1 MACELQFERFA
12 VALSDPL
19 TTASATISR
28 REGFLVRIETET
40 RSGIGEA
47 TPLAG
52 WTESIEDCRDALE
65 RVKDGCT
72 FETCPSGRTID
83 AAFGDV
89 LRSAP
94 AARHGLTLACLD
106 LRAKRAQLPLYRY
119 LGGREHTE
127 SVPVNATIGDGS
139 VAETVAAAENA
150 VNRGFSCLKC
160 KVGARPVTA
169 DTERLRAVRSAV
181 GSAVELRGDANGA
194 WNHEQ
199 AVRALT
205 AFEDAGVSYVEQPLA
220 PEDIEGHAALRAQT
234 GVGVALDESLR
245 ETTVERV
252 LSAGAADVLVI
263 KPMVLGGVDRAHA
276 TARLVR
282 AARADVT
289 PVVTSTIDAAYA
301 RTGAI
306 HVGAAVPGVAA
317 CGLATG
323 ELLAEDIASG
333 PLVAQGQIAVPQG
346 AGIGIGAETT
356 ETETATG
363 NSAERSP
370 TTDA

>member
-28 REGFLVRIETET
+28 REGFLVRIETEKL
-40 RSGIGEA
+40 SGIGEA

-65 RVKDGCT
+65 RVEDGWT
-72 FETCPSGRTID
+72 FETCPSGQGVD
-83 AAFGDV
+83 AAFSRILD
-89 LRSAP
+89 SAP

-106 LRAKRAQLPLYRY
+106 LRAKRARLPLYRY
-119 LGGREHTE
+119 LGGREHIE
-127 SVPVNATIGDGS
+127 SVPVNATIGDGT
-139 VAETVAAAENA
+139 VAETVTAAENA
-150 VNRGFSCLKC
+150 VNQGFSCLKC
-160 KVGARPVTA
+160 KVGARSVPEDA
-169 DTERLRAVRSAV
+169 SRLRAVRSAV
-181 GSAVELRGDANGA
+181 GSDVELRGDANGA
-194 WNHEQ
+194 WSPEQ
-199 AVRALT
+199 AVRAFE
-205 AFEDAGVSYVEQPLA
+205 AFEDAGVNYVEQPLA
-220 PEDIEGHAALRAQT
+220 PGDIEGHAALRAQT
-234 GVGVALDESLR
+234 GVRVALDESLR

-263 KPMVLGGVDRAHA
+263 KPMVLGGIDRAHA
-276 TARLVR
+276 TARLAR

-289 PVVTSTIDAAYA
+289 PVVTTTIDAAYA

-306 HVGAAVPGVAA
+306 HVGAAVPSVAA

-323 ELLAEDIASG
+323 ELLAEDLASG

-346 AGIGIGAETT
+346 AGIGVEIT